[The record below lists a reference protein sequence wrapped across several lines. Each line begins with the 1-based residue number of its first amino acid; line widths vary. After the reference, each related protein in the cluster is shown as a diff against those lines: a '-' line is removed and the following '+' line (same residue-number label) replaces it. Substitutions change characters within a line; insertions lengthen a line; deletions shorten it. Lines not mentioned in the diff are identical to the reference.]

1 VPESDRLV
9 FVQENAVNNVSQDF
23 RLLSREGA
31 AFADTGKRLRPAE
44 AHSQWGQFAYMSGCS
59 STGKVVVVAEG
70 PGADSKSGRVDVFTQ
85 TQPTPD
91 YALACSIKPGARV
104 HSAVLSAN
112 GKRLAYSAGG
122 KVMVH
127 DTGHLDDNTLPT

>member
-1 VPESDRLV
+1 MPESDRLV

-31 AFADTGKRLRPAE
+31 AFADTGKRL
-44 AHSQWGQFAYMSGCS
+44 
-59 STGKVVVVAEG
+59 
-70 PGADSKSGRVDVFTQ
+70 
-85 TQPTPD
+85 
-91 YALACSIKPGARV
+91 
-104 HSAVLSAN
+104 
-112 GKRLAYSAGG
+112 AYSAGG